1 MSKIR
6 PYRPSDRDA
15 VYDICIRTGDAG
27 QDATARYADPNILPV
42 IFAGPY
48 LTFEPELAFVV
59 ADDEDRAV
67 GYVLGTADTNRFAER
82 FATEWLPS
90 VADRYP
96 PLDQPPASPDEIMRD
111 ILHHP
116 ERMVI
121 PMLAAYPAHLHIDLL
136 PDYQR
141 SGYGRELILRLV
153 DALRAAGVPAVH
165 LGMATANH
173 AARAFYDRVGFHQID
188 VPGSDGVTYLGR
200 QT

>member
-27 QDATARYADPNILPV
+27 QDATATYDDPNILPE

-48 LTFEPELAFVV
+48 VTLEPEFAFML
-59 ADDEDRAV
+59 ADDDDRAV
-67 GYVLGTADTNRFAER
+67 GYILGVPDTERFALR
-82 FATEWLPS
+82 FATEWLPT

-96 PLDQPPASPDEIMRD
+96 PLEGPPATRDEIMRD

-116 ERMVI
+116 GRMVI
-121 PMLAAYPAHLHIDLL
+121 PMLAAYPAHLHIDVL
-136 PDYQR
+136 PEHQR
-141 SGYGRELILRLV
+141 SGFGRELVLTLV

-165 LGMATANH
+165 LGMVTSNV
-173 AARAFYDRVGFHQID
+173 AARAFYDRVGFHVLD
-188 VPGSDGVTYLGR
+188 VPGSDDITYLGLSI
-200 QT
+200 

>member
-1 MSKIR
+1 VSKIR

-27 QDATARYADPNILPV
+27 QDATATYDDPNILPE

-48 LTFEPELAFVV
+48 VTLEPEFAFML
-59 ADDEDRAV
+59 ADDDDRAV
-67 GYVLGTADTNRFAER
+67 GYILGVPDTER
-82 FATEWLPS
+82 FAQRFAAEWLPT

-96 PLDQPPASPDEIMRD
+96 PLGRPPATRDEIMRD

-121 PMLAAYPAHLHIDLL
+121 PMLAAYPAHLHIDVL
-136 PDYQR
+136 PEHQR
-141 SGYGRELILRLV
+141 SGFGRELVLTLV

-165 LGMATANH
+165 LGMVTSNI
-173 AARAFYDRVGFHQID
+173 AARAFYDRVGFHVLD
-188 VPGSDGVTYLGR
+188 VPGSDDITYLGLSI
-200 QT
+200 